1 MSGPC
6 PRIGSAEPGG
16 KFRLL
21 PGVDPGRARNAGRS
35 GQIGGSDMEKKHDLG
50 PGGEFPDAVRDLDYD
65 ESALYA
71 LFFRCSHILSRRVG
85 IRVSRQRVLSLLAQR
100 GEMPQR
106 ELREALGVQ
115 AGSFS
120 ELAARLEERGFLTRE
135 QDPADRRRILL
146 RLTDAGRERAA
157 RDAQARDQELFCALN
172 QEEQA
177 ELRAL
182 LQKIADGHEAWK
194 KRRGIR

>member
-1 MSGPC
+1 
-6 PRIGSAEPGG
+6 
-16 KFRLL
+16 
-21 PGVDPGRARNAGRS
+21 
-35 GQIGGSDMEKKHDLG
+35 MEKRRDII
-50 PGGEFPDAVRDLDYD
+50 PGDALPDPVRDLDYD

-85 IRVSRQRVLSLLAQR
+85 IRVSRQRVLSLLLQR
-100 GEMPQR
+100 GEMSQR
-106 ELREALGVQ
+106 ELRELLGIQ

-146 RLTDAGRERAA
+146 RLTEAGRERAVRDSEA
-157 RDAQARDQELFCALN
+157 RDEELFCTLS

-177 ELRAL
+177 QLRTL

-194 KRRGIR
+194 KRRGIK

>member
-1 MSGPC
+1 
-6 PRIGSAEPGG
+6 
-16 KFRLL
+16 
-21 PGVDPGRARNAGRS
+21 
-35 GQIGGSDMEKKHDLG
+35 MEKKHDKG
-50 PGGEFPDAVRDLDYD
+50 PGDGFPDAVRDLDYD

-71 LFFRCSHILSRRVG
+71 LFFRCSHILCSRVG

-146 RLTDAGRERAA
+146 RLTEAGRERVAKDARA
-157 RDAQARDQELFCALN
+157 RDAELFCALSE
-172 QEEQA
+172 EEQA
-177 ELRAL
+177 QLRVL

>member
-1 MSGPC
+1 M
-6 PRIGSAEPGG
+6 
-16 KFRLL
+16 
-21 PGVDPGRARNAGRS
+21 
-35 GQIGGSDMEKKHDLG
+35 
-50 PGGEFPDAVRDLDYD
+50 
-65 ESALYA
+65 
-71 LFFRCSHILSRRVG
+71 
-85 IRVSRQRVLSLLAQR
+85 SRQRVLSLLAQR

-120 ELAARLEERGFLTRE
+120 ELAARLEEWGFLTRE

-146 RLTDAGRERAA
+146 RLTEAGRERAA
-157 RDAQARDQELFCALN
+157 KDARARDAELFCALSE
-172 QEEQA
+172 EEQA
-177 ELRAL
+177 ELRIL

>member
-1 MSGPC
+1 
-6 PRIGSAEPGG
+6 
-16 KFRLL
+16 
-21 PGVDPGRARNAGRS
+21 
-35 GQIGGSDMEKKHDLG
+35 MEKKHDPLREEI
-50 PGGEFPDAVRDLDYD
+50 PEAIRDLDYD

-85 IRVSRQRVLSLLAQR
+85 IRVSRQRILSLLSER

-106 ELREALGVQ
+106 ELRELLGIQ

-146 RLTDAGRERAA
+146 RLTDAGRERAEK
-157 RDAQARDQELFCALN
+157 DSHARDQELFCALSE
-172 QEEQA
+172 EEQA
-177 ELRAL
+177 QLRAL

>member
-1 MSGPC
+1 
-6 PRIGSAEPGG
+6 
-16 KFRLL
+16 
-21 PGVDPGRARNAGRS
+21 
-35 GQIGGSDMEKKHDLG
+35 MEKRRDII
-50 PGGEFPDAVRDLDYD
+50 PGDALPDPVRDLDYD

-71 LFFRCSHILSRRVG
+71 LFFRCSHILCRRVG
-85 IRVSRQRVLSLLAQR
+85 IRVSRQRVLSLLSQR
-100 GEMPQR
+100 GEMSQR
-106 ELREALGVQ
+106 ELRELLGIQ

-146 RLTDAGRERAA
+146 RLTEAGRERAVRDSEA
-157 RDAQARDQELFCALN
+157 RDEELFCTLS

-177 ELRAL
+177 QLRTL

-194 KRRGIR
+194 KRRGVK

>member
-1 MSGPC
+1 
-6 PRIGSAEPGG
+6 
-16 KFRLL
+16 
-21 PGVDPGRARNAGRS
+21 
-35 GQIGGSDMEKKHDLG
+35 MEKNRDSLLEEL
-50 PGGEFPDAVRDLDYD
+50 PEAIRDLDYD

-85 IRVSRQRVLSLLAQR
+85 IRVSRQRILSLLSER

-106 ELREALGVQ
+106 ELRELLGIQ

-120 ELAARLEERGFLTRE
+120 ALAARLEERGFLTRE

-146 RLTDAGRERAA
+146 RLTDAGRERAEK
-157 RDAQARDQELFCALN
+157 DSHARDQELFCALSE
-172 QEEQA
+172 EEQA
-177 ELRAL
+177 QLRAL

>member
-1 MSGPC
+1 
-6 PRIGSAEPGG
+6 
-16 KFRLL
+16 
-21 PGVDPGRARNAGRS
+21 
-35 GQIGGSDMEKKHDLG
+35 MEKNRDSLLEEL
-50 PGGEFPDAVRDLDYD
+50 PEAIRDLDYD

-85 IRVSRQRVLSLLAQR
+85 IRVSRQRILSLLSER

-106 ELREALGVQ
+106 ELRELLGIQ

-146 RLTDAGRERAA
+146 RLTEAGRERAA
-157 RDAQARDQELFCALN
+157 RDDQARDQELFCALSA
-172 QEEQA
+172 EEQ
-177 ELRAL
+177 EQLRAL

>member
-1 MSGPC
+1 
-6 PRIGSAEPGG
+6 
-16 KFRLL
+16 
-21 PGVDPGRARNAGRS
+21 
-35 GQIGGSDMEKKHDLG
+35 MEKRRETV
-50 PGGEFPDAVRDLDYD
+50 PGDELPDAVQDLDYD

-71 LFFRCSHILSRRVG
+71 LFFRCSHILCRRVG

-146 RLTDAGRERAA
+146 RTRSRKLSGSASISA
-157 RDAQARDQELFCALN
+157 RP
-172 QEEQA
+172 
-177 ELRAL
+177 
-182 LQKIADGHEAWK
+182 
-194 KRRGIR
+194 

>member
-1 MSGPC
+1 
-6 PRIGSAEPGG
+6 
-16 KFRLL
+16 
-21 PGVDPGRARNAGRS
+21 
-35 GQIGGSDMEKKHDLG
+35 MEKRRDMG
-50 PGGEFPDAVRDLDYD
+50 PGEGFPEGIQDLDYD

-71 LFFRCSHILSRRVG
+71 LFFRCSHILCRRVG
-85 IRVSRQRVLSLLAQR
+85 IRVSRQRVLSLLAQK

-106 ELREALGVQ
+106 ELRELLGIQ

-120 ELAARLEERGFLTRE
+120 ELAGRLEERGYITRE

-146 RLTDAGRERAA
+146 RLTDAGRERAEKDSHA
-157 RDAQARDQELFCALN
+157 RDAELFCALS
-172 QEEQA
+172 EAEQA
-177 ELRAL
+177 QLRAL

>member
-1 MSGPC
+1 
-6 PRIGSAEPGG
+6 
-16 KFRLL
+16 
-21 PGVDPGRARNAGRS
+21 
-35 GQIGGSDMEKKHDLG
+35 MEKKHDPLREEI
-50 PGGEFPDAVRDLDYD
+50 PEAIRDPDYD

-85 IRVSRQRVLSLLAQR
+85 IRVSRQRVLSLLSQR

-106 ELREALGVQ
+106 ELREALGIQ

-120 ELAARLEERGFLTRE
+120 ELAGRLEERGFLTRE
-135 QDPADRRRILL
+135 KDPADRRRILL
-146 RLTDAGRERAA
+146 RITEAGRERAEKDS
-157 RDAQARDQELFCALN
+157 RARDQELFCALSE
-172 QEEQA
+172 EEQA
-177 ELRAL
+177 QLRML

>member
-1 MSGPC
+1 
-6 PRIGSAEPGG
+6 
-16 KFRLL
+16 
-21 PGVDPGRARNAGRS
+21 
-35 GQIGGSDMEKKHDLG
+35 MEKNRDSLLEEL
-50 PGGEFPDAVRDLDYD
+50 PEAIRDLDYD

-85 IRVSRQRVLSLLAQR
+85 IRVSRQRILSLLSER

-106 ELREALGVQ
+106 ELRELLGIQ

-146 RLTDAGRERAA
+146 RLTDAGRERAEK
-157 RDAQARDQELFCALN
+157 DSHARDQELFCALSE
-172 QEEQA
+172 EEQA
-177 ELRAL
+177 QLRAL
-182 LQKIADGHEAWK
+182 LQKIADGHEAWT

>member
-1 MSGPC
+1 
-6 PRIGSAEPGG
+6 
-16 KFRLL
+16 
-21 PGVDPGRARNAGRS
+21 
-35 GQIGGSDMEKKHDLG
+35 MEKNRDSLLEEL
-50 PGGEFPDAVRDLDYD
+50 PEAIRDLDYD

-85 IRVSRQRVLSLLAQR
+85 IRVSRQRILSLLSER

-106 ELREALGVQ
+106 ELRELLGIQ

-146 RLTDAGRERAA
+146 RLTDAGRERAEK
-157 RDAQARDQELFCALN
+157 DSHARDQELFCALSE
-172 QEEQA
+172 EEQA
-177 ELRAL
+177 QLRAL

>member
-1 MSGPC
+1 
-6 PRIGSAEPGG
+6 
-16 KFRLL
+16 
-21 PGVDPGRARNAGRS
+21 
-35 GQIGGSDMEKKHDLG
+35 MEKKHDSLREEI
-50 PGGEFPDAVRDLDYD
+50 PEAIRDPDYD

-71 LFFRCSHILSRRVG
+71 LYFRCSHILSRRVG
-85 IRVSRQRVLSLLAQR
+85 IRVSRQRVLSLLSQK

-120 ELAARLEERGFLTRE
+120 ELAGRLEERGFLTRE
-135 QDPADRRRILL
+135 QDPEDRRRILL
-146 RLTDAGRERAA
+146 RITEAGRERAEK
-157 RDAQARDQELFCALN
+157 DSHARDQELFCALS
-172 QEEQA
+172 ETEQA
-177 ELRAL
+177 QLRAL

>member
-1 MSGPC
+1 
-6 PRIGSAEPGG
+6 
-16 KFRLL
+16 
-21 PGVDPGRARNAGRS
+21 
-35 GQIGGSDMEKKHDLG
+35 MEKKHDLG
-50 PGGEFPDAVRDLDYD
+50 PGGEFPDAVQDLDYD

-71 LFFRCSHILSRRVG
+71 LFFRCSHILCRRVG
-85 IRVSRQRVLSLLAQR
+85 IRVSRQRVLSLLSQR

-135 QDPADRRRILL
+135 KDPSDRRRILL

>member
-1 MSGPC
+1 
-6 PRIGSAEPGG
+6 
-16 KFRLL
+16 
-21 PGVDPGRARNAGRS
+21 
-35 GQIGGSDMEKKHDLG
+35 MEKKHDKA
-50 PGGEFPDAVRDLDYD
+50 PAEEFPDAVQDLDYD
-65 ESALYA
+65 ESALYS
-71 LFFRCSHILSRRVG
+71 LFFACSRSLCRRVG
-85 IRVSRQRVLSLLAQR
+85 IRVSRQRVRSLLAQR
-100 GEMPQR
+100 GERPQR

-146 RLTDAGRERAA
+146 RLTEAGRERAA
-157 RDAQARDQELFCALN
+157 RDSSARDQELFCALSAGE
-172 QEEQA
+172 QEQ
-177 ELRAL
+177 LRVL

>member
-1 MSGPC
+1 
-6 PRIGSAEPGG
+6 
-16 KFRLL
+16 
-21 PGVDPGRARNAGRS
+21 
-35 GQIGGSDMEKKHDLG
+35 MEKKHDKAPAEG
-50 PGGEFPDAVRDLDYD
+50 FPDAVRDLDYD

-71 LFFRCSHILSRRVG
+71 LFFRCSHILCRRVG

-135 QDPADRRRILL
+135 QDPADRRRILHGL
-146 RLTDAGRERAA
+146 G
-157 RDAQARDQELFCALN
+157 N
-172 QEEQA
+172 
-177 ELRAL
+177 
-182 LQKIADGHEAWK
+182 ADGETTSQPLPAFTADSALHGVHKILHNGKAK
-194 KRRGIR
+194 ARAIASGL

>member
-1 MSGPC
+1 
-6 PRIGSAEPGG
+6 
-16 KFRLL
+16 
-21 PGVDPGRARNAGRS
+21 
-35 GQIGGSDMEKKHDLG
+35 MEKKHDPLREEI
-50 PGGEFPDAVRDLDYD
+50 PEAIRDPDYD

-85 IRVSRQRVLSLLAQR
+85 IRVSRQRVLSLLSQR

-106 ELREALGVQ
+106 ELREALGIQ

-120 ELAARLEERGFLTRE
+120 ELAGRLEERGFLTRE

-146 RLTDAGRERAA
+146 RITEAGRERAEKDS
-157 RDAQARDQELFCALN
+157 RARDQELFCALSE
-172 QEEQA
+172 EEQA
-177 ELRAL
+177 QLRML